1 MGSRGAFESVELENF
16 MFKKGVLFEM
26 KKMNT
31 KKVAKVVIPLLIALI
46 SVFGISKYVGEWNPS
61 GGHWFGLD
69 FMYRGK

>member
-31 KKVAKVVIPLLIALI
+31 
-46 SVFGISKYVGEWNPS
+46 N
-61 GGHWFGLD
+61 H
-69 FMYRGK
+69 